1 MKSEFWDPIRQ
12 WLSNTYQESTKLKFE
27 MLQNPH
33 EENKAEIISARLSEI
48 RDLVKHENDLINHRL
63 TWMVLFETFLFG
75 GYALVMTTLLDND
88 ISKVTPSY
96 NTVCL
101 LGSVIPIVGFAVTL
115 AIGNSLY
122 QSNAAI
128 FVLLKKYRTFISDLK
143 NLPNGNDLNANGIH
157 YPIVFG
163 FIDDVDEDIK
173 KSIPWKEFF
182 SNWIKIDKFCDL
194 FLPWFVLP
202 VTFILAWGYLFFL

>member
-1 MKSEFWDPIRQ
+1 MKSEFWDTFCQ
-12 WLSNTYQESTKLKFE
+12 WLSDTYQESTKLKFE
-27 MLQNPH
+27 MLQSPH

-63 TWMVLFETFLFG
+63 TWMVMFETFLFA
-75 GYALVMTTLLDND
+75 GYALVMTTLLDNEN
-88 ISKVTPSY
+88 SKVTSSY

-101 LGSVIPIVGFAVTL
+101 LGSVIPIIGLVVTL
-115 AIGNSLY
+115 AIGNALY
-122 QSNAAI
+122 HSNAAI
-128 FVLLKKYRTFISDLK
+128 FFLSKKYRTFISELK
-143 NLPNGNDLNANGIH
+143 NLPNGNDPNANGIH

-163 FIDDVDEDIK
+163 FIDDVDEDIR
-173 KSIPWKEFF
+173 KSNSWKNNFF
-182 SNWIKIDKFCDL
+182 KIDKFCDL